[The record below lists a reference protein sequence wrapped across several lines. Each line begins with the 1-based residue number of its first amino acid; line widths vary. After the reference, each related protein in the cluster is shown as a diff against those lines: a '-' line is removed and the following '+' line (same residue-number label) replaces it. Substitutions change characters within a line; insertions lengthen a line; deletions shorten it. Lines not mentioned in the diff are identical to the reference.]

1 MARGGKRANSGRKI
15 TISESDLDSLSDST
29 LKNFLD
35 GIKSKHTS
43 NRYTRILHDQ
53 LMNVF
58 DEFLKG
64 SFENR
69 CNQICDL
76 AIKDNKKVNQLI
88 RTHVRKLKERTE
100 LNPKDDNYL
109 NPSSVSNLIKPIK
122 KLFAMNDVPF
132 SWKGV
137 NSMLPDVAKVSF
149 TKTRGYTKE
158 EIRKMLPHCIGS
170 IERGILLTLSS
181 SGMRIGT
188 LPGLT
193 WEDITPIYKIDDQYK
208 PIDEILES
216 EFPRAQLA
224 CAVVVIYKGSSSE
237 GFAFIT
243 PEAYEALQEW
253 KIDYKVDI
261 GHTPKESDVVFK
273 KQGYF
278 ARPTNEASISKR
290 INNMVR
296 KSGIFSGKLPDGV
309 RRREIPKTN
318 GFRYFFN
325 QVVKN
330 TASQDSKLATLIK
343 TEFMM
348 NHTGLAQHDRNYFK
362 VNLMELV
369 SDYVKSIPELTI
381 SKEMEAQQEIISKQ
395 KKIEDLER
403 SNNETIQELNE
414 RISKLENI
422 VLKDRFNNL

>member
-1 MARGGKRANSGRKI
+1 
-15 TISESDLDSLSDST
+15 
-29 LKNFLD
+29 
-35 GIKSKHTS
+35 
-43 NRYTRILHDQ
+43 
-53 LMNVF
+53 
-58 DEFLKG
+58 
-64 SFENR
+64 
-69 CNQICDL
+69 
-76 AIKDNKKVNQLI
+76 
-88 RTHVRKLKERTE
+88 
-100 LNPKDDNYL
+100 
-109 NPSSVSNLIKPIK
+109 
-122 KLFAMNDVPF
+122 
-132 SWKGV
+132 
-137 NSMLPDVAKVSF
+137 
-149 TKTRGYTKE
+149 
-158 EIRKMLPHCIGS
+158 MLPHS
-170 IERGILLTLSS
+170 IRSMERAIPLVLSS
-181 SGMRIGT
+181 SGMRIGA

-193 WEDITPIYKIDDQYK
+193 WEDITPIYKIDGKFK

-216 EFPRAQLA
+216 EFSRAQLS

-253 KIDYKVDI
+253 KIDYKIDL
-261 GHTPKESDVVFK
+261 GHSPKDTDFVFK
-273 KQGYF
+273 KSGFF
-278 ARPTNEASISKR
+278 AHATTEASLSKR
-290 INNMVR
+290 INTMTL
-296 KSGIFSGKLPDGV
+296 KSGIFTGKLPNGK
-309 RRREIPKTN
+309 RRRQIPKTN

-325 QVVKN
+325 QVIKN

-369 SDYVKSIPELTI
+369 SEYVKSIPELTI